1 MKMKLLLVAISLLL
15 GACSSNNVKP
25 WERGNLARSEMTFGA
40 EGLINT
46 INDHVYFSKEAT
58 SGGSSF
64 AAGGCGCN

>member
-1 MKMKLLLVAISLLL
+1 MKLFLISTSLLL
-15 GACSSNNVKP
+15 GACSNNVKP
-25 WERGNLARSEMTFGA
+25 WERGNLARAEMTFGA

>member
-1 MKMKLLLVAISLLL
+1 MKLFLISISLLL
-15 GACSSNNVKP
+15 GACSSNVKP
-25 WERGNLARSEMTFGA
+25 WERGNLARAEMTFGA
-40 EGLINT
+40 EGLIST

>member
-1 MKMKLLLVAISLLL
+1 MKLLLVSISLLL
-15 GACSSNNVKP
+15 GACSSNVKP
-25 WERGNLARSEMTFGA
+25 WERGNLAREEMTFGS
-40 EGLINT
+40 EGLIST

>member
-1 MKMKLLLVAISLLL
+1 MKIKLLLISISLLL
-15 GACSSNNVKP
+15 GACSSNVKP
-25 WERGNLARSEMTFGA
+25 WERGNLAREEMTFGT

-58 SGGSSF
+58 NGGSSF